1 MLKMKL
7 NRKEP
12 INISSLIAKKAIAV
26 VLLIVLFTCFIC
38 SCKAAGKNKPVLNT
52 TETTEPTESSYGR
65 IKGVVITG
73 RDNET
78 SVKETTIVP
87 SETKETE
94 TSPSTETAAP
104 TEPSETTG
112 SNETAAPTKA
122 PTRKATKKKATT
134 KKTTKKKATK
144 KKATTKKTTPT
155 QTSNAY
161 KYCTCDAKVSYG
173 VSGGTHTF
181 TGLTAQ
187 QSNGKWVL
195 TSAST
200 SKIVSWLNANVKD
213 KSGKPNW
220 QRYSTTITN
229 TRNLRNSP

>member
-7 NRKEP
+7 NRKEAV
-12 INISSLIAKKAIAV
+12 NISSLIAKKAIAV
-26 VLLIVLFTCFIC
+26 VLLIVLFTCIIC

-52 TETTEPTESSYGR
+52 TETTEPSEETYGR
-65 IKGVVITG
+65 MKGVVISG
-73 RDNET
+73 R
-78 SVKETTIVP
+78 
-87 SETKETE
+87 ETE
-94 TSPSTETAAP
+94 TTKT
-104 TEPSETTG
+104 TSETTEPT
-112 SNETAAPTKA
+112 ETTVMKTTVDTSVPTEQTNPVTPTKA
-122 PTRKATKKKATT
+122 PAKKRAAAKKKPV
-134 KKTTKKKATK
+134 KRRTTKKKSNK
-144 KKATTKKTTPT
+144 KKSTTKKSTPS
-155 QTSNAY
+155 QTSNTY

-173 VSGGTHTF
+173 VSGSTHTF
-181 TGLTAQ
+181 SGLTAQ

-220 QRYSTTITN
+220 ARYSATITN

>member
-26 VLLIVLFTCFIC
+26 VLLIVLFTCIIC

-52 TETTEPTESSYGR
+52 TETTESSEETYGR
-65 IKGVVITG
+65 MKGVVISG
-73 RDNET
+73 R
-78 SVKETTIVP
+78 
-87 SETKETE
+87 ETE
-94 TSPSTETAAP
+94 TTKTTSEKTEPTETTVMETTVDTSVP
-104 TEPSETTG
+104 TEQTNPVT
-112 SNETAAPTKA
+112 PTKSPA
-122 PTRKATKKKATT
+122 KKRAVAKKKPVKRRITKKSNKKKSTKKKS
-134 KKTTKKKATK
+134 
-144 KKATTKKTTPT
+144 TPS
-155 QTSNAY
+155 QTSNTY

-173 VSGGTHTF
+173 VSGSTHTF
-181 TGLTAQ
+181 SGLTAQ

-200 SKIVSWLNANVKD
+200 SKILSWLNANVKD

-220 QRYSTTITN
+220 ARYSATITN
-229 TRNLRNSP
+229 TRNLRNSL

>member
-26 VLLIVLFTCFIC
+26 VLLIVLFTCIIC

-52 TETTEPTESSYGR
+52 TETTESSEETYGR
-65 IKGVVITG
+65 MKGVVISG
-73 RDNET
+73 R
-78 SVKETTIVP
+78 
-87 SETKETE
+87 ETE
-94 TSPSTETAAP
+94 TTKTTSEKTEPTETTVMETTVDTSVP
-104 TEPSETTG
+104 TEQTNPVT
-112 SNETAAPTKA
+112 PTKSPA
-122 PTRKATKKKATT
+122 KKRAVAKKKPVKRRITKKSNKKKSTKKKS
-134 KKTTKKKATK
+134 
-144 KKATTKKTTPT
+144 TPS
-155 QTSNAY
+155 QTSNTY

-173 VSGGTHTF
+173 VSGSTHTF
-181 TGLTAQ
+181 SGLTAQ

-220 QRYSTTITN
+220 ARYSATITN
-229 TRNLRNSP
+229 TRNLRNSL